1 MNEERLLTE
10 ARQQAGHYE
19 ILGETYA
26 KFEFFENGWNPYTR
40 FLDVDKVDLILRSGR
55 TTEKESIARF
65 KSSLES
71 CIRLARC
78 GSVSFLISPHRDS
91 SKKMSLLA
99 RSTKVIFSLHIFLL
113 ATSDTTEIFSFSPFE
128 TSHG

>member
-1 MNEERLLTE
+1 MTFSYERRTSAYRGPSTGGTLRNSWRNI
-10 ARQQAGHYE
+10 RQV
-19 ILGETYA
+19 
-26 KFEFFENGWNPYTR
+26 EFFENGWNPYTR

-99 RSTKVIFSLHIFLL
+99 RSTKVI
-113 ATSDTTEIFSFSPFE
+113 
-128 TSHG
+128 